1 MLRDIQSRIYF
12 VTPAETTNSKRLFE
26 LVQAA
31 VRSGVGMVQYR
42 AKNQST
48 RVMVEEAKALLKIT
62 RPAQVPLI
70 INDRVAVA
78 LAVGADGVHVGQKD
92 MAPNDARRLM
102 GPHAIVGVT
111 TPELTAAREAEYAA
125 ASYVSCGPIF
135 ASPTKPE
142 KPPVGIEHLQ
152 RLQQAVSLPVCAIGG
167 INEETIVDLADASP
181 TLIAVG
187 SAISAADDPAAAAR
201 RLVELAAKAIP
212 HISFGP

>member
-12 VTPAETTNSKRLFE
+12 ITPAETTDSKQILG

-31 VRSGVGMVQYR
+31 VRSGVGMIQYR
-42 AKNQST
+42 AKHQTT
-48 RVMVEEAKALLKIT
+48 RVMIEQARALLKIT

-70 INDRVAVA
+70 INDRVDVA
-78 LAVGADGVHVGQKD
+78 LAVGADGVHVGQED

-111 TPELTAAREAEYAA
+111 APELAVARQAEYAA
-125 ASYVSCGPIF
+125 ANYVSCGPIF

-152 RLQQAVSLPVCAIGG
+152 RLQQAVSVPVCAIGG
-167 INEETIVDLADASP
+167 INEETIVGLADASP

-187 SAISAADDPAAAAR
+187 SAISQADDPAAAAR
-201 RLVELAAKAIP
+201 RLVEIAAEAIP

>member
-1 MLRDIQSRIYF
+1 MLRDIKSRIYF
-12 VTPAETTNSKRLFE
+12 ITPAEATDRKQIFR

-42 AKNQST
+42 AKNQPT
-48 RVMVEEAKALLKIT
+48 RAMVEEAKALLRIT

-70 INDRVAVA
+70 INDRVDVA
-78 LAVGADGVHVGQKD
+78 LAVGADGVHVGQED

-111 TPELTAAREAEYAA
+111 APELTAAREAEYAA
-125 ASYVSCGPIF
+125 ASYISCGPIF

-142 KPPVGIEHLQ
+142 KPPLGVMHLQ
-152 RLQQAVSLPVCAIGG
+152 RLQQAVSVPVCAIGG
-167 INEETIVDLADASP
+167 INEETIVDLADVTP
-181 TLIAVG
+181 TLVAVG
-187 SAISAADDPAAAAR
+187 SAISAADNPAVAAR
-201 RLVELAAKAIP
+201 RLVELAAEAIP

>member
-1 MLRDIQSRIYF
+1 MLKDIQSRIYF
-12 VTPAETTNSKRLFE
+12 ITPAETTDSKQLFR

-31 VRSGVGMVQYR
+31 VRSGVGIIQYR

-70 INDRVAVA
+70 INDRVDVA
-78 LAVGADGVHVGQKD
+78 LAVGADGVHVGQQD

-111 TPELTAAREAEYAA
+111 APELTAAREAEYAT

-167 INEETIVDLADASP
+167 INEETIVDLADAIP

-187 SAISAADDPAAAAR
+187 SAISQADDPAAAAR
-201 RLVELAAKAIP
+201 CLVELAAEAIP

>member
-12 VTPAETTNSKRLFE
+12 ITPAATTDSKKILE

-31 VRSGVGMVQYR
+31 VRSGVGMIQYR
-42 AKNQST
+42 AKHQPT
-48 RVMVEEAKALLKIT
+48 RVMVAEAKALLKIT

-70 INDRVAVA
+70 INDRVDVA
-78 LAVGADGVHVGQKD
+78 LAVGADGVHVGQQD

-111 TPELTAAREAEYAA
+111 APELIAAREAEYAA

-142 KPPVGIEHLQ
+142 KPPVGVEHLQ

-167 INEETIVDLADASP
+167 INEETIVDLADAIP

-187 SAISAADDPAAAAR
+187 SAISQADDPAAAAR
-201 RLVELAAKAIP
+201 RLVEIAAEAIP
-212 HISFGP
+212 HTSFGP

>member
-1 MLRDIQSRIYF
+1 MLTNIRSRIYF
-12 VTPAETTNSKRLFE
+12 ITPAETTDSKQIFG

-31 VRSGVGMVQYR
+31 VRSGVGMIQYR
-42 AKNQST
+42 AKNQPT
-48 RVMVEEAKALLKIT
+48 RAIVEEAKALLKIT

-70 INDRVAVA
+70 INDCVDVA
-78 LAVGADGVHVGQKD
+78 LAVGADGVHVGQED

-111 TPELTAAREAEYAA
+111 AAELTAAREAEHAA
-125 ASYVSCGPIF
+125 ASYISCGPIF

-142 KPPVGIEHLQ
+142 KPPVGVAKLQ
-152 RLQQAVSLPVCAIGG
+152 RLQQAVSVPICAIGG
-167 INEETIVDLADASP
+167 IDEETMADLADASP

-201 RLVELAAKAIP
+201 RLVKIAAEAIP